1 MMAPGKGR
9 FYLPQLDGLRF
20 FAFLLV
26 FFSHF
31 RWVPPSIARI
41 PGVGWLLRE
50 LHRHGGLGVDLF
62 LVLSAYLIT
71 TLLLIEHKKLGRIS
85 LKFFY
90 IRRTLRIW
98 PLYYFILA
106 LSVLVL
112 PVLQGVWSTAQHQ
125 DVLGTHGV
133 FSTFFLANIAELFTD
148 VAVPKRIGHL
158 WTISLEEQ
166 FYVVWPAMLVV
177 LLKRPKLIPAA
188 LLSAF
193 ALSVAT
199 RALVVSAEMQVA
211 IWKFTLTHLDPFAL
225 GSLLALY
232 RFKHPGNGQH
242 SGLRFLLGIG
252 LILFTTRFP
261 RPRDET
267 MHVVWT
273 YAVVALGFTFI
284 IDGILDSSHKWFCRF
299 LSWGPFVWLGQ
310 ISYGLYVY
318 HLVGIEAGTEI
329 GYALGASLETTRGW
343 LVHCAVNLGLI
354 VGFSYVSFVLLEK
367 PFMRMKKRFAL
378 VASRDT

>member
-1 MMAPGKGR
+1 MASGKGR

-31 RWVPPSIARI
+31 QWAPPNLARVPV
-41 PGVGWLLRE
+41 VGRVLIE

-71 TLLLIEHKKLGRIS
+71 TLLLLEHQKLGRIS

-98 PLYYFILA
+98 PLYFFILA
-106 LSVLVL
+106 LSVLLL
-112 PVLQGVWSTAQHQ
+112 PLIQGTFSTPEHQ
-125 DVLGTHGV
+125 DVLKTHGL

-148 VAVPKRIGHL
+148 VAVPERMGHL

-166 FYVVWPAMLVV
+166 FYIMWPAMLVV
-177 LLKRPKLIPAA
+177 LLSRRKAIPAV
-188 LLSAF
+188 LLGAF
-193 ALSVAT
+193 ALSVAA
-199 RALVVSAEMQVA
+199 RAIIVSGEMDVV

-232 RFKHPGNGQH
+232 RFNHPGDGKR
-242 SGLRFLLGIG
+242 SGLRLLLGVA
-252 LILFTTRFP
+252 LIVFTTRFP

-284 IDGILDSSHKWFCRF
+284 IDGTLDAGKKWFCRL
-299 LSWGPFVWLGQ
+299 LSWRPFVWLGQ

-318 HLVGIEAGTEI
+318 HLVGIEAGHEVAQAI
-329 GYALGASLETTRGW
+329 GASVETTRGW
-343 LVHCAVNLGLI
+343 FVHCVVNLGLI
-354 VGFSYVSFVLLEK
+354 LGFSYASFTLVEK

-378 VASRDT
+378 VESRDT